1 MKKLGFMII
10 LSLATFN
17 PSWAL
22 SLTEVK
28 AQGLV
33 GEGNNGYL
41 IYITRSPTKA
51 LQAFV
56 TNINNKRK
64 AKFTSVAQKSG
75 ATIPQ
80 VAHRFYERA
89 KKATK
94 SRNFYQN
101 ASGKWV
107 KK

>member
-10 LSLATFN
+10 LSLAIFN

-28 AQGLV
+28 GQGLV

-41 IYITRSPTKA
+41 SYVTGSPTKELKA
-51 LQAFV
+51 LV

-75 ATIPQ
+75 ATTEQ
-80 VAHRFYERA
+80 VALRFYERA
-89 KKATK
+89 KTATK
-94 SRNFYQN
+94 SGNFYQN
-101 ASGKWV
+101 ASGNWV